1 MVAVCVIMGGNLL
14 PLMKQIRN
22 PKSSEPLINADFT
35 DYLRSAS
42 CSVMPG
48 SVPGQRLPAR
58 GNVCC
63 PDMVPE
69 LILACEPGKEAIQIG
84 IS

>member
-1 MVAVCVIMGGNLL
+1 MDIRQVSDFNVGGGHS
-14 PLMKQIRN
+14 R
-22 PKSSEPLINADFT
+22 KSH
-35 DYLRSAS
+35 YR
-42 CSVMPG
+42 V
-48 SVPGQRLPAR
+48 PAR